1 MKSDTT
7 KFLFLT
13 FIIILIAATRL
24 LPHTANF
31 VPVFA
36 MILFAT
42 AHLQNKWH
50 AIFISIGA
58 LWLSDL
64 YLNNWGAA
72 AQYFDKYDEA
82 TGQLLV
88 DNFILIS
95 SPLNYLAYIMIAL
108 VGIQIFKQ
116 SISLPKVFSSSL
128 LSGII
133 FFLVSN
139 FSVWL
144 HPLYVK
150 SLWTCYID
158 AIPFFR
164 ATLASNVFFSII
176 LFGGYYLLQK
186 DYNPLKMT
194 HLKYSKF

>member
-1 MKSDTT
+1 MTNNKLQI
-7 KFLFLT
+7 LFSAVVVL
-13 FIIILIAATRL
+13 LIAGSRL
-24 LPHTANF
+24 IPHTENF

-36 MILFAT
+36 MILFST

-72 AQYFDKYDEA
+72 DQYFDIYDEA

-88 DNFILIS
+88 DIFILIS

-139 FSVWL
+139 FAVWL